1 MVKFQINDNHYKT
14 PEGWHQVTFKKF
26 LLSLTKLEPLRPKS
40 LVKFAL
46 EHRVEVSE
54 IVMEC
59 LEKHNAD
66 TIGELPPEKWEA
78 IEGQLNRAFSDRWQ
92 KIPPKE
98 KDKCHKFMALVVG
111 FWCDIPKSTIIEAMK
126 LEQLKATFWAIEYEL
141 DPNNA
146 TYNPNWAG
154 FELDGVEY
162 LPPSRYMQNG
172 TVAEFAESAQYQE
185 NLEKVVNGD
194 WLAMSDVMAVLC
206 KPKGEILE
214 NNPIKHNQRKK
225 LFERV
230 TMDNV
235 INTAFFLLRLKLPL
249 SSNLAIY
256 TLREEVE
263 RLKVSNSQTPTGG

>member
-1 MVKFQINDNHYKT
+1 MVKFQINDNHYET

-40 LVKFAL
+40 LVKFL
-46 EHRVEVSE
+46 EGLRDAAAEAYSKVDNIDTLTAE
-54 IVMEC
+54 
-59 LEKHNAD
+59 EKTGLVDLAQNEFD
-66 TIGELPPEKWEA
+66 
-78 IEGQLNRAFSDRWQ
+78 SRWA

-111 FWCDIPKSTIIEAMK
+111 FWCDIPKSTIIEAMD

-146 TYNPNWAG
+146 TYDENWAG

-172 TVAEFAESAQYQE
+172 TVAEFAEAAQYQE
-185 NLEKVVNGD
+185 NFEKVVNGN
-194 WLAMSDVMAVLC
+194 WLAMADVMAVLC

-214 NNPIKHNQRKK
+214 NNPTKHNQRKK
-225 LFERV
+225 LFEQV

-235 INTAFFLLRLKLPL
+235 INTAFFLLKLKLPL

>member
-1 MVKFQINDNHYKT
+1 MVKFQINNNHYET

-26 LLSLTKLEPLRPKS
+26 LLGFELEPLRPKS
-40 LVKFAL
+40 LKDFWFQHSQFIVKAIEDYL
-46 EHRVEVSE
+46 KEVSKDSLLKLSE
-54 IVMEC
+54 EQ
-59 LEKHNAD
+59 KN
-66 TIGELPPEKWEA
+66 ELYARTDKDFA
-78 IEGQLNRAFSDRWQ
+78 DRWA

-111 FWCDIPKSTIIEAMK
+111 FWCDIPKSTIIEAMN
-126 LEQLKATFWAIEYEL
+126 LEQLKATFWTIEYEL

-146 TYNPNWAG
+146 TYNENWAG

-185 NLEKVVNGD
+185 NLEKVVNGN

-206 KPKGEILE
+206 KPKGEILK
-214 NNPIKHNQRKK
+214 NNPTKHNQRKK
-225 LFERV
+225 LFEQV

-235 INTAFFLLRLKLPL
+235 INTAFFLLKLKLPL

-256 TLREEVE
+256 TLKQEVE

>member
-1 MVKFQINDNHYKT
+1 L
-14 PEGWHQVTFKKF
+14 EGHGEFIRNEIK
-26 LLSLTKLEPLRPKS
+26 KS
-40 LVKFAL
+40 LEVNGVESIGNLSGSVQTDL
-46 EHRVEVSE
+46 EISAMVNFD
-54 IVMEC
+54 M
-59 LEKHNAD
+59 LWA
-66 TIGELPPEKWEA
+66 
-78 IEGQLNRAFSDRWQ
+78 

-111 FWCDIPKSTIIEAMK
+111 FWCDIPKSTIIEAMD

-146 TYNPNWAG
+146 TYNENWAG

-172 TVAEFAESAQYQE
+172 TVAEFAEAAQYQE
-185 NLEKVVNGD
+185 NLEKVVNGN

-214 NNPIKHNQRKK
+214 NNPTKHNQRKK

-235 INTAFFLLRLKLPL
+235 INTAFFLLKLKLPL